1 MEEHCS
7 LHIGSCWAQSV
18 TFHPAKDI
26 TCVIEPSWGLFFCW
40 LVYKFVQKREWEQY
54 SQLQTRQAIVKLC
67 KQPTKM
73 SCPGSHLQE
82 VDAYESWDHYIHFI
96 AFKNGNFY
104 MHNFNTQVF
113 TSTTYYLSLHL
124 HCILHYQILR
134 HYVVNYS
141 IVTYYFTLL
150 FIYNVYYN
158 TNVRT
163 ITLYTVLNCTSK
175 H

>member
-26 TCVIEPSWGLFFCW
+26 TYVIEPSWGLFFCW

-96 AFKNGNFY
+96 AFKNGNFTCITLTHKY
-104 MHNFNTQVF
+104 SLPLH
-113 TSTTYYLSLHL
+113 TTCL
-124 HCILHYQILR
+124 C
-134 HYVVNYS
+134 
-141 IVTYYFTLL
+141 TY
-150 FIYNVYYN
+150 IVYY
-158 TNVRT
+158 TT
-163 ITLYTVLNCTSK
+163 KYYYTTW
-175 H
+175 